1 MEYQAKELLR
11 SKGIEIPDGGVATTP
26 EEAASVAEMVGAP
39 VVVKA
44 QLPFTGR
51 YEIGGVRFASTS
63 DEARKIA
70 EEMLSTTFRGFR
82 PRKVLIERKLEVR
95 AEAFLSVI
103 VNDSLMYR
111 CPELLASPKGGTG
124 VEARTHEVFRQPID
138 YLEGLD
144 ANALVDKFREVGM
157 PLPEEF
163 ALLADRVYRIFV
175 EQDARSVE
183 INPLALTD
191 RGLVAL
197 DARIDVDDHALF
209 RHPDLEVEV
218 PKDLNREPTDLE
230 RRIWYWEDSDP
241 RGTGYF
247 IQLATDTEDG
257 GFVGF
262 HGIGGGGAM
271 LAADALI
278 RKGLKLANY
287 ADTSGDPPA
296 SKVYRVIKT
305 ILSIPGIE
313 GYVMMGS
320 VMASQEQWHH
330 AHAIVKAFNEML
342 RDKRGFPAVILLAGN
357 KEKESHEILRRG
369 LRDLPIRLE
378 LYGRDYIYE
387 TEYIADRVLS
397 LVEEY
402 RRELRREGDD

>member
-1 MEYQAKELLR
+1 MASEL
-11 SKGIEIPDGGVATTP
+11 GGR
-26 EEAASVAEMVGAP
+26 

-51 YEIGGVRFASTS
+51 YKVGAVKFASS
-63 DEARKIA
+63 PKEASSIA
-70 EEMLSTTFRGFR
+70 EEMFSSHFRGFK
-82 PRKVLIERKLEVR
+82 PKKVLIERKLEVK

-103 VNDSLMYR
+103 INDSLNHR
-111 CPELLASPKGGTG
+111 SPELLVSPVGGSG
-124 VEARTHEVFRQPID
+124 IEERVKEVFRFPID
-138 YLEGLD
+138 YLDYFPKEYIKKELRKLD
-144 ANALVDKFREVGM
+144 I
-157 PLPEEF
+157 PLLEEISSI
-163 ALLADRVYRIFV
+163 AEKIYNIFV
-175 EQDARSVE
+175 KYDARSVE

-191 RGLVAL
+191 NGFVAL

-209 RHPDLEVEV
+209 RHPDLIIEV
-218 PKDLNREPTDLE
+218 PKDLNREPTQLE
-230 RRIWYWEDSDP
+230 RSMWYWDDMDP

-247 IQLATDTEDG
+247 IQLATDTEKG
-257 GFVGF
+257 GYIGF

-278 RKGLKLANY
+278 RRGLRLANY

-320 VMASQEQWHH
+320 VLASQEQWHH
-330 AHAIVKAFNEML
+330 ANAIVKAFNEML
-342 RDKRGFPAVILLAGN
+342 KNRKGFPAIVLLAGN
-357 KEKESHEILRRG
+357 KERESHELIRRG
-369 LRDLPIRLE
+369 VKGLPIRFE

-387 TEYIADRVLS
+387 TEYIADRMKAM
-397 LVEEY
+397 VEEY
-402 RRELRREGDD
+402 REERIC